1 MTEIFDK
8 LYEVKSRMVSMFLY
22 KADDFLLCFDTGVD
36 EGGIKKE
43 FDKLGFDPGNVKY
56 VFLTHIDRDHTGGLN
71 LFKNAELYLSAYE
84 ERMVNKTTPRFF
96 GFRYYSAPLKRA
108 YKLLKDGDTIQAG
121 DAKILALST
130 PGHTPGSM
138 SYLINDSILVVGD
151 ALTLKR
157 GKVRP
162 ISRLQLRSL
171 FSMDPTAQTES
182 IKKLATLANISVMVT
197 GHSGFTTDFKYAM
210 DKWV

>member
-1 MTEIFDK
+1 
-8 LYEVKSRMVSMFLY
+8 MFLY
-22 KADDFLLCFDTGVD
+22 KADDFLICFDTGFNED
-36 EGGIKKE
+36 SIKKE
-43 FDKLGFDPGNVKY
+43 FDRLGFDPKNVRY
-56 VFLTHIDRDHTGGLN
+56 IFLTHSDRDHTGGLN
-71 LFKNAELYLSAYE
+71 LFKNAKLYLSADE
-84 ERMVNKTTPRFF
+84 EQMVNKTTQRFF
-96 GFRYYSAPLKRA
+96 GFGYYSAPLKRA

-171 FSMDPTAQTES
+171 LSMDPTAQTES

-197 GHSGFTTDFKYAM
+197 GHSGFTTDFKYAV

>member
-22 KADDFLLCFDTGVD
+22 KADDFLLCFDTGFD

-43 FDKLGFDPGNVKY
+43 LDKLGFDPGNVKY
-56 VFLTHIDRDHTGGLN
+56 VFLTHTDPDHTGGLN
-71 LFKNAELYLSAYE
+71 LFKNAELYLSADE
-84 ERMVNKTTPRFF
+84 EQMVNKTTPRFF
-96 GFRYYSAPLKRA
+96 GFRYSASLKRA

-121 DAKILALST
+121 DTKIQALST

-138 SYLINDSILVVGD
+138 SYLVNDSILVVGD

-171 FSMDPTAQTES
+171 LSMDPTAQTES
-182 IKKLATLANISVMVT
+182 IKKLARLTNISVMVT
-197 GHSGFTTDFKYAM
+197 AHTGFTTDFKYAM